1 MRLRN
6 QISLSLATFAL
17 LMGAFMMVYFPVQQE
32 AAALQSLEQEAVTSS
47 AIIARSA
54 EAALD
59 FYSIDPEG
67 GTAELQAVLQI
78 AGENSDVVYVQVFDQ
93 DGEVLPIR
101 VGDLANV
108 IKFADRYTQ
117 QTAIDSRLFHVV
129 MPVRVTKLNTVA
141 GYSAAAGESRGEL
154 VGAIQM
160 GFSLERM
167 LQQIRHDRNVTVGV
181 VLAMLLCAILVAYL
195 LSDLLLRPLDAL
207 KQVVYAFGQGNQN
220 VRAKAGGSQEISQL
234 GAVFNQMA
242 DALEESSK
250 AERKRANELARANR
264 ERNELE
270 TRYRRAFDIAP
281 IGMGLLDIDGML
293 FNTNPALREMLW
305 PDSGA
310 PPQFRFAEMLDGDD
324 LDRFTSQYKKLIS
337 GELDSLD
344 ENLSCRNAAGEIIQT
359 LVSLST
365 VRCEMNN
372 FLYAVLQVQDVT
384 ESQKLADQLE
394 YQARNDELTGL
405 LNRRSFEVELGRA
418 WEQGNTG
425 KKKSYLLF
433 MDLDQFKVVNDT
445 SGHAAGDQLLK
456 NVSEIL
462 LDKVRDNDTV
472 CRLGGDEFGIILWRC
487 PTDVAKNIAE
497 SIRAGIESLRFHW
510 ETETYHIGI
519 SIGGLAIDPAVG
531 DTAEVQQLADAACYA
546 AKEEGRNRVHL
557 VAGEKDSARVR
568 RGQVRWVQR
577 LREAMDRNHFAI
589 YGQMIKPLAEDA
601 DEPERLEILLR
612 LRNPVTRKLI
622 PPGAFLPAAERY
634 GMSVEL
640 DQWVVQSLL
649 DKLFIHQSF
658 QAEHRKY
665 WINLSATSIGDQR
678 FAKFLTDAIE
688 HSPLPPGTV
697 NFEITETSVIRS
709 VVEAGK
715 LMSALREMGC
725 QFAMDDFGSGL
736 SSFEYLK
743 KLPVDYLKIDGKIV
757 RNILSDETNRIF
769 VKSIIDIARALGIKT
784 IAEFVETDELL
795 EMVRDLGADYA
806 QGFSIHRPFELAP
819 RFPQSVSVPA
829 PANARQKAV

>member
-1 MRLRN
+1 MRLRS

-17 LMGAFMMVYFPVQQE
+17 LMGAFMMMYFPAQQK
-32 AAALQSLEQEAVTSS
+32 AAAMQSLEQGAVTSS
-47 AIIARSA
+47 AIIARST

-67 GTAELQAVLQI
+67 GTVELQAVLQI
-78 AGENSDVVYVQVFDQ
+78 AAENSDVVYVQVFDQ
-93 DGEVLPIR
+93 NGEVLPVR
-101 VGDLANV
+101 VGDSANV
-108 IKFADRYTQ
+108 MRFADRYTQ
-117 QTAIDSRLFHVV
+117 QTAIDSHLLHVV
-129 MPVRVTKLNTVA
+129 MPVRVTKLNST
-141 GYSAAAGESRGEL
+141 GESRGEL

-160 GFSLERM
+160 GFSLDRM
-167 LQQIRHDRNVTVGV
+167 QQQIRHDRNVTFGI
-181 VLAMLLCAILVAYL
+181 VLAVLLCAILLTHL

-207 KQVVYAFGQGNQN
+207 KQVVYAFGQGNQS
-220 VRAKAGGSQEISQL
+220 VRAKAEGSQEISQL
-234 GAVFNQMA
+234 GEVFNQMA
-242 DALEESSK
+242 DALEDSSK
-250 AERKRANELARANR
+250 AERKRVDELARANR

-281 IGMGLLDIDGML
+281 IGMGLLDAGGML
-293 FNTNPALREMLW
+293 FNTNPALRKMLW

-310 PPQFRFAEMLDGDD
+310 PPQIRFADMLDGDD
-324 LDRFTSQYKKLIS
+324 QDKFTSQYQKLIT

-344 ENLSCRNAAGEIIQT
+344 ENLSCRNAAGNIIQT
-359 LVSLST
+359 FVSLST
-365 VRCEMNN
+365 VYSETNN
-372 FLYAVLQVQDVT
+372 FLYTVLQVQDVT
-384 ESQKLADQLE
+384 ESQKLTDQLE

-418 WEQGNTG
+418 WEQGNAG

-445 SGHAAGDQLLK
+445 SGHAAGDQLLR
-456 NVSEIL
+456 NVSEVL

-487 PTDVAKNIAE
+487 STDVATNIAE
-497 SIRAGIESLRFHW
+497 SIRASIESLRFYW
-510 ETETYHIGI
+510 ESETYHIGI
-519 SIGGLAIDPAVG
+519 SIGGLPIDPAVG
-531 DTAEVQQLADAACYA
+531 DTSEVQQLADAACYA

-557 VAGEKDSARVR
+557 VAGERDSARVR

-577 LREAMDRNHFAI
+577 LREAMDKNHFAI

-612 LRNPVTRKLI
+612 LRNPVTRKFI

-665 WINLSATSIGDQR
+665 WINLSGTSIGDQR

-709 VVEAGK
+709 VAEAGK

-736 SSFEYLK
+736 SSFDYLK

-757 RNILSDETNRIF
+757 RNILTDETNRIF
-769 VKSIIDIARALGIKT
+769 VKSIIDIAHALGIKT
-784 IAEFVETDELL
+784 IAAFVETDAIL
-795 EMVRDLGADYA
+795 EVVRDLGADYA

-819 RFPQSVSVPA
+819 RFPQPVSVPV
-829 PANARQKAV
+829 PAHARLKAV